1 MIRYLIWRLLFE
13 ACNVARL
20 FGHGSRRVQYLAF
33 GANLSDTVLKER
45 RITPFAVKHFTLR
58 DYGLRFDQPS
68 PWSGCGFASAEHAPG
83 ESLHGFLYTL
93 SGRDA
98 ARMDFYEVVPIL
110 KRYRRTFVE
119 QDGVSLYFYQTN
131 HSTPNLKPTAEYLG
145 FITKGLESHPDASA
159 EYCKAIA
166 ATETGEP
173 GSLMTSYLWKQ
184 PENRASWLRAI
195 INSYQYLVVTF
206 FLMFLYKRSITVHF
220 IRH

>member
-13 ACNVARL
+13 ACNIARL
-20 FGHGSRRVQYLAF
+20 FGHGRQQVQYLAF

-58 DYGLRFDQPS
+58 DYGLRFDHPS
-68 PWSGCGFASAEHAPG
+68 PWVGCSFASAEHAPG

-98 ARMDFYEVVPIL
+98 ARMDFYEVVPVL

-119 QDGVSLYFYQTN
+119 QDGVRLFFYQTN
-131 HSTPNLKPTAEYLG
+131 RPTPNLRPSAKYLG
-145 FITKGLESHPDASA
+145 YIVEGLESHPDASV
-159 EYCKAIA
+159 EYCKAVA

-173 GSLMTSYLWKQ
+173 GGLVTSHLWKQ
-184 PENRASWLRAI
+184 PENRAPWLRYI
-195 INSYQYLVVTF
+195 IASYQHFALTF
-206 FLMFLYKRSITVHF
+206 FMMFLYKRSLTDRF
-220 IRH
+220 IRY